1 MYTINNV
8 FNILKNLEQI
18 ISMQKHVLARYLS
31 KQMHC
36 TCTFFKQ
43 IYNVYNK

>member
-8 FNILKNLEQI
+8 FDILKHHEQI

-36 TCTFFKQ
+36 TCTFLKQ